1 MQSPN
6 FKIEAEKEEK
16 DYGKFIIEPLEQG
29 YGHTIG
35 NALRRV
41 LLSSLPGAAITQI
54 KIDGVKHQFSTAPGL
69 KEDIVE
75 FILNIKK
82 IRLKL
87 LSQEKTELKLK
98 VSGPKQITAS
108 DIEPNSNVEIV
119 NPDQYLGTLADKEHK
134 LSATLTVE
142 SGFGYSLSEE
152 RERGEIGIIPLD
164 ALFSPVVRVNYK
176 IEATRV
182 GRATDFDKLVLEIW
196 TDGTIPPK
204 EALKFAAKD
213 LVSYFMQVYE
223 PKASSEEATSVVVT
237 PMISDE
243 ILKMTIEELDLPT
256 RITNSLK
263 NGNIETVGQ
272 LLGTPRKELLKMK
285 NLGTKSIASV
295 EEKLREK
302 GVALTI

>member
-6 FKIEAEKEEK
+6 FKIETEKEEK

-54 KIDGVKHQFSTAPGL
+54 KIDGVKHQFSTTPGL

-87 LSQEKTELKLK
+87 LSQEKVELKLK
-98 VSGPKQITAS
+98 VSGPKQITAA

-134 LSATLTVE
+134 LSVTLTVE

-164 ALFSPVVRVNYK
+164 ALFSPVIRVNYK

-182 GRATDFDKLVLEIW
+182 GRATDFDKLVLEIS
-196 TDGTIPPK
+196 TDGTILPQ

-213 LVSYFMQVYE
+213 LVANFMQVYE
-223 PKASSEEATSVVVT
+223 PKAPTEQASDVVLT

>member
-6 FKIEAEKEEK
+6 FKIETEKEEK
-16 DYGKFIIEPLEQG
+16 DYGKFIVEPLEQG
-29 YGHTIG
+29 YGRTLG

-41 LLSSLPGAAITQI
+41 LLTSLPGAAVTKI
-54 KIDGVKHQFSTAPGL
+54 KIDGVKHQFSTVSGL

-75 FILNIKK
+75 FLLNVKK
-82 IRLKL
+82 IRLKVHKDG
-87 LSQEKTELKLK
+87 EVELRLK
-98 VSGPKQITAS
+98 EIGPKQVTAA
-108 DIEPNSNVEIV
+108 DIEPNADVEIV
-119 NPDQYLGTLADKEHK
+119 NPDLYLGTLNDKDSK
-134 LSATLTVE
+134 INATLTV
-142 SGFGYSLSEE
+142 SKGYGYSLANE
-152 RERGEIGIIPLD
+152 REAEEIGVIPLD
-164 ALFSPVVRVNYK
+164 TLFSPVTRVNYK

-182 GRATDFDKLVLEIW
+182 GRATDFDKWVLEIW
-196 TDGTIPPK
+196 TDTSIEPK

-213 LVSYFMQVYE
+213 LVAYFMQVYE
-223 PKASSEEATSVVVT
+223 PKVLSEQASDVVVT

-263 NGNIETVGQ
+263 NGNVETVGQ
-272 LLGTPRKELLKMK
+272 LLGTPRKDLLKMK
-285 NLGTKSIASV
+285 NLGTKSLSSV

>member
-1 MQSPN
+1 MQNPN
-6 FKIEAEKEEK
+6 FKIETEKEEK

-54 KIDGVKHQFSTAPGL
+54 KIDGVKHQFSTFSGL

-75 FILNIKK
+75 LILNIKK
-82 IRLKL
+82 IKLKL
-87 LSQEKTELKLK
+87 LSQDKTELKLK
-98 VSGPKQITAS
+98 VNGPKQITAG
-108 DIEPNSNVEIV
+108 DIEPNSNVEIA
-119 NPDQYLGTLADKEHK
+119 NPDLYLGTLADKDHK
-134 LSATLTVE
+134 LNATLTVE
-142 SGFGYSLSEE
+142 AGFGYSLSEE
-152 RERGEIGIIPLD
+152 REKGEIGTIPLD
-164 ALFSPVVRVNYK
+164 ALFSPIVRVNYK

-196 TDGTIPPK
+196 TDGTILPK
-204 EALKFAAKD
+204 DALKFAAKN
-213 LVSYFMQVYE
+213 LVTYFMQVYE
-223 PKASSEEATSVVVT
+223 PKVASEQASDVVVT

-263 NGNIETVGQ
+263 NGDIETIGQ

-285 NLGTKSIASV
+285 NLGAKSLSAV

>member
-6 FKIEAEKEEK
+6 FKIESEEEK
-16 DYGKFIIEPLEQG
+16 GYGRFIIEPLEQG
-29 YGHTIG
+29 YGHTLG

-41 LLSSLPGAAITQI
+41 MLTSLPGAAVTKI
-54 KIDGVKHQFSTAPGL
+54 KIDGVKHQFSTLEGL

-82 IRLKL
+82 IRLVNHK
-87 LSQEKTELKLK
+87 EGKVELKIK
-98 VSGPKQITAS
+98 VNGPKQITAG
-108 DIEPNSNVEIV
+108 DIEPNPDVDIV
-119 NPDQYLGTLADKEHK
+119 NPDLYLGTLADKEHK
-134 LSATLTVE
+134 LSAVLTVE

-152 RERGEIGIIPLD
+152 RESEEIGVIPLD
-164 ALFSPVVRVNYK
+164 ALFSPVTRVNYK

-182 GRATDFDKLVLEIW
+182 GRATDFDKLILEIW
-196 TDGTIPPK
+196 TDGTIEPK
-204 EALKFAAKD
+204 EALKFAAKN
-213 LVSYFMQVYE
+213 LVAYFMQVYE
-223 PKASSEEATSVVVT
+223 PRVQTEEASDVVVT

-243 ILKMTIEELDLPT
+243 ILKMTVEELDLPT

-272 LLGTPRKELLKMK
+272 LLGTPRKDLLKMK
-285 NLGTKSIASV
+285 NLGAKSLTTV

>member
-6 FKIEAEKEEK
+6 FKVEPNIDEKG
-16 DYGKFIIEPLEQG
+16 YGKFIIEPLEQG
-29 YGHTIG
+29 YGHTLG

-41 LLSSLPGAAITQI
+41 LLTSLPGAAVTSIR
-54 KIDGVKHQFSTAPGL
+54 IDGIKHQFSTLEGL

-75 FILNIKK
+75 FILNVKK

-87 LSQEKTELKLK
+87 HKEGKVELKIK
-98 VSGPKQITAS
+98 VNGPKQITAG
-108 DIEPNSNVEIV
+108 DIEPNANVDIV

-134 LSATLTVE
+134 LSATITVE

-152 RERGEIGIIPLD
+152 REKEDIGTIPLD
-164 ALFSPVVRVNYK
+164 ALFSPITRVNYK

-182 GRATDFDKLVLEIW
+182 GRATDFDKLLLEIW
-196 TDGTIPPK
+196 TDGTIDPKDALK
-204 EALKFAAKD
+204 EAAKN
-213 LVSYFMQVYE
+213 LVAYFMQVYE
-223 PKASSEEATSVVVT
+223 PKAQTEEATDVVVT

-272 LLGTPRKELLKMK
+272 LLGTPRKDLLKMK
-285 NLGTKSIASV
+285 NLGAKSLTSV